1 MNPDVAARAHG
12 IDHRSVPTRDDVG
25 RDALTVQ
32 RLRADIISHDSVPSA
47 PSVLLEIFR
56 LIDDDG
62 DIHRLF
68 GAIERDTGLTARILR
83 TANGSFFGQS
93 RTVATVERAVLVLG
107 VALVRSLAV
116 SAAVFE
122 AVGDRLPA
130 AQVDLVWHH
139 ALETAVAARA
149 LADRTGLGDR
159 NEAFTAGLLHDT
171 GHLLLARRFRDF
183 YRTLPASGDVVVEVA
198 ERAGLGVDHATAGG
212 WLFDAWQLPPAIVAA
227 VAQHHAIEPAAG
239 LPTLVAAANLVTRY
253 PDGSVLAADAAD
265 PHGVAARAVAA
276 ACNLTAESWVEVA
289 AGPRGGVRA

>member
-1 MNPDVAARAHG
+1 M
-12 IDHRSVPTRDDVG
+12 
-25 RDALTVQ
+25 Q
-32 RLRADIISHDSVPSA
+32 RLRADIISHDSVPST

-130 AQVDLVWHH
+130 PRSISSGITRWRPQSQP
-139 ALETAVAARA
+139 ARS
-149 LADRTGLGDR
+149 RTGRGSATETRRSPPDCCTTPDICCWR
-159 NEAFTAGLLHDT
+159 AAFGTSTARC
-171 GHLLLARRFRDF
+171 RRAATSSSRS
-183 YRTLPASGDVVVEVA
+183 RSAP
-198 ERAGLGVDHATAGG
+198 GLGVDHATAGG